1 MSLSALEP
9 PSLTLG
15 FITRV
20 QQTINEML
28 KGRGNQTGTVTLTA
42 NAATTTLTDNLL
54 TADSVV
60 VFMPTTANA
69 AAEIG
74 AGGMYV
80 SARNN
85 GSFTITHANNAQTD
99 RVFYYSRHG

>member
-9 PSLTLG
+9 PSLTLA
-15 FITRV
+15 FITRL
-20 QQTINEML
+20 QQTINEMM

-42 NAATTTLTDNLL
+42 NAATTTLTDNQLS
-54 TADSVV
+54 ADSVV

-69 AAEIG
+69 ATAMG
-74 AGGMYV
+74 NLYV

-85 GSFTITHANNAQTD
+85 GSFTLTHANNAQTD